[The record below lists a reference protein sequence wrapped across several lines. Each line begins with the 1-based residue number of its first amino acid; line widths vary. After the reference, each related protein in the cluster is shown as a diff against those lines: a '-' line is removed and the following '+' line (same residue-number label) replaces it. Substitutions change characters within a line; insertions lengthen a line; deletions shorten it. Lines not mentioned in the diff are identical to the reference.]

1 MTFKYLTLS
10 LALAGLSGIASA
22 ADETFLDARLN
33 LGIIPGIKSADG
45 TPNGTI
51 DFSAKTGFG
60 AALGVEYGQYI
71 EKEWGWVAGVSLID
85 GSSKG
90 DSNNNG
96 NDVKETNFGVQINA
110 GGAYKINKEIH
121 LELTPFI
128 GIGRAKTTVEGNGG
142 TSGTGAFLDY
152 GITVAG
158 FYTYNDHLQVG
169 IDIGYEAYSAKSSLS
184 FGPASYDISA
194 KGGGFIAGL
203 SLGYRF

>member
-45 TPNGTI
+45 TPGGTT
-51 DFSAKTGFG
+51 DLSAKTGFG
-60 AALGVEYGQYI
+60 AALGVEYGQYL

-85 GSSKG
+85 GASKG
-90 DSNNNG
+90 SSNQG
-96 NDVKETNFGVQINA
+96 DVKETNFGVQINA

-128 GIGRAKTTVEGNGG
+128 GIGSAKTTVEGNNG
-142 TSGTGAFLDY
+142 TSGTGTFLDY
-152 GITVAG
+152 GITVGG

-169 IDIGYEAYSAKSSLS
+169 IDIGYEGFSAKSSLT
-184 FGPASYDISA
+184 FGPASYDITG